1 MITDIKQVC
10 FNRIRDIWMNR
21 DEIDIVK
28 EAADLFMDIT
38 LRTLFGQIEN
48 PPKVKQIVIGRIE
61 WWNLGEALQRIF

>member
-1 MITDIKQVC
+1 MITDFKQVAY
-10 FNRIRDIWMNR
+10 NRIRDIWMNR

-48 PPKVKQIVIGRIE
+48 APKVKQIVNSHIE
-61 WWNLGEALQRIF
+61 W